1 MKQQIQPFYRKSI
14 PPSNHMRMIIN
25 PPQKIFHKRTEV
37 LENRI
42 YLPLPHLHQGEDKFR
57 QTRI

>member
-25 PPQKIFHKRTEV
+25 PPKIFHKCTEV

-42 YLPLPHLHQGEDKFR
+42 YLPLPHLHQ
-57 QTRI
+57 